1 MRRDIGN
8 AVDVLERGLHIL
20 HEREVVERHDI
31 AVTEDRRIDVIKE
44 IRVILGRKRLHRLL
58 ARDKRDRGDVVE
70 CGDLRLNGA
79 RLILRERLIDVGD
92 DLVLVLQ
99 AVNVR
104 VDVERQQREAAHDEQ
119 TRNNDRDRR
128 ERHEAVRKDV
138 LHALRDQVVESIQ
151 LHIRSTRP
159 IRH

>member
-1 MRRDIGN
+1 MPENRRVN
-8 AVDVLERGLHIL
+8 
-20 HEREVVERHDI
+20 VV
-31 AVTEDRRIDVIKE
+31 KE

-58 ARDKRDRGDVVE
+58 ARDERDRGDIVE
-70 CGDLRLNGA
+70 RSDLRLNGT
-79 RLILRERLIDVGD
+79 RLIFRERLIDVGD

-99 AVNVR
+99 AVNIL
-104 VDVERQQREAAHDEQ
+104 VDVERQHREAAHNEQ

-128 ERHEAVRKDV
+128 ERHEAVREDV

-159 IRH
+159 IRR